1 MSKPKILIQLD
12 PDNQPSVFD
21 SVVAVDSGID
31 QLFRHHSV
39 QNADVEGLVHGA
51 IFTRGPKDLHNTAIF
66 IGGHNVHDGE
76 AILKEVQS
84 VFFGPM
90 SVSVMLDSNGA
101 NTTAAAAVLSASKH
115 IDLST
120 AKVAVLG
127 GTGPVG
133 QRVARLAARQGAK
146 VAVGSRFLNR
156 SESVC
161 DELSQIDSKWN
172 LTPFATQ
179 TDNWVDSI
187 RDANVL
193 FAAGAAGYELI
204 SSDELQK
211 LSELKIAIDLNA
223 VPPAGI
229 AGVDVMATASEVHG
243 TIVYGAIGVGGLK
256 MKIHKASLKKLF
268 TANNLVLDAN
278 DIYDIGSEL
287 IGRT

>member
-12 PDNQPSVFD
+12 PDDQPSVFD
-21 SVVAVDSGID
+21 SVVAVDSGVD

-39 QNADVEGLVHGA
+39 QNSDVEGLVHGA

-66 IGGHNVHDGE
+66 VGGQNVHDGE
-76 AILKEVQS
+76 AILKKVQS
-84 VFFGPM
+84 AFFGPM

-115 IDLST
+115 IDLSK

-133 QRVARLAARQGAK
+133 QRVARLAARQGAH
-146 VAVGSRFLNR
+146 VAVGSRLLNR

-161 DELSQIDSKWN
+161 DELSQIDSKWS
-172 LTPFATQ
+172 LTSFATQ
-179 TDNWVDSI
+179 SDNWMDSI
-187 RDANVL
+187 RDATVL

-204 SSDELQK
+204 SSDELQE

-229 AGVDVMATASEVHG
+229 AGVDVMATGSEVHG
-243 TIVYGAIGVGGLK
+243 TMVYGAIGVGGLK
-256 MKIHKASLKKLF
+256 MKIHKASLGKLF

-278 DIYDIGSEL
+278 EIYDIGSEL
-287 IGRT
+287 IG